1 MTTFEYAR
9 NSWIRM
15 GGLRSL
21 RSRLKRF
28 TYGRQWDDLTV
39 DNEGKLITEGEA
51 ARRAGRRPLTNN
63 LLRSLVKSVVGRFR
77 HNIASASALSGK
89 AAEIHRLNSLD
100 ELDARLLE
108 EFLISGCA
116 IQRVAWEN
124 RFDGHRVWIDNVS
137 PSRFFC
143 NRFLDPRG
151 SDIRLVGML
160 HDMSAQ
166 EVRMRF
172 AHNSHRRAREIEEIL
187 SRSSAMRPEASLV
200 AVDFDPEAVSW
211 DRASDPALHRV
222 VEVWTFEYVRHVGS
236 CWYCR
241 FFASDGTV
249 IDESR
254 SPFAHRSHPF
264 AVRFYPLTDGE
275 VHPFIEDVIDQQLH
289 INRLITI
296 IDSILNNSAKG
307 VLLFPIDACPQGVS
321 ISEAA
326 SLWHK
331 PSAVIPINPRA
342 RMLPQEIVSSG
353 RSEGASA
360 LLDIEFRLFQQISGV
375 SGALQGQAPSGHV
388 SASLYDAQVANS
400 AVALQDIFSTFDT
413 FRGERDVKALKSC

>member
-172 AHNSHRRAREIEEIL
+172 AH
-187 SRSSAMRPEASLV
+187 
-200 AVDFDPEAVSW
+200 
-211 DRASDPALHRV
+211 
-222 VEVWTFEYVRHVGS
+222 
-236 CWYCR
+236 
-241 FFASDGTV
+241 
-249 IDESR
+249 
-254 SPFAHRSHPF
+254 RSHPF

-289 INRLITI
+289 INRLITT

>member
-143 NRFLDPRG
+143 SRILDPRR
-151 SDIRLVGML
+151 SDLGLVGML
-160 HDMSAQ
+160 LEMS
-166 EVRMRF
+166 
-172 AHNSHRRAREIEEIL
+172 
-187 SRSSAMRPEASLV
+187 
-200 AVDFDPEAVSW
+200 D
-211 DRASDPALHRV
+211 
-222 VEVWTFEYVRHVGS
+222 
-236 CWYCR
+236 
-241 FFASDGTV
+241 
-249 IDESR
+249 
-254 SPFAHRSHPF
+254 
-264 AVRFYPLTDGE
+264 
-275 VHPFIEDVIDQQLH
+275 
-289 INRLITI
+289 
-296 IDSILNNSAKG
+296 
-307 VLLFPIDACPQGVS
+307 
-321 ISEAA
+321 
-326 SLWHK
+326 
-331 PSAVIPINPRA
+331 
-342 RMLPQEIVSSG
+342 
-353 RSEGASA
+353 
-360 LLDIEFRLFQQISGV
+360 
-375 SGALQGQAPSGHV
+375 
-388 SASLYDAQVANS
+388 
-400 AVALQDIFSTFDT
+400 
-413 FRGERDVKALKSC
+413 